1 MSHRPIFRGSEPKA
15 SLWKALDL
23 DQGHHQGL
31 GFLMLKMESGLITK
45 DSSDLI
51 FWNCKR
57 KLDDCKL
64 GHRPGSGS
72 SLGSFCGIMPNKHAV
87 SACSR
92 LCEYVVLC
100 VVLGHGIKTDSAH
113 QNQLRFRK
121 REESPGPD
129 LVLLF
134 SLKCCLFSFQN
145 LLWYLGPLWTNFSS

>member
-1 MSHRPIFRGSEPKA
+1 MSHRPISEGQSQKPHCEKH
-15 SLWKALDL
+15 WTWTRDTIRALV
-23 DQGHHQGL
+23 
-31 GFLMLKMESGLITK
+31 FLMLKMESGLITK

-100 VVLGHGIKTDSAH
+100 VVLGHGIKTETQHIKISYVSE
-113 QNQLRFRK
+113 RGK
-121 REESPGPD
+121 SPR
-129 LVLLF
+129 VRISCCF
-134 SLKCCLFSFQN
+134 SHWSVAFFLSKICFD
-145 LLWYLGPLWTNFSS
+145 T